1 MGGRGRC
8 ARNMS
13 GIYSNDP
20 QTYNPYPLHAW
31 PPGDSYVTDC
41 GWAGVSPGIKLSSLN
56 LEALKVASSLG
67 LCNSV
72 LNYIACFC
80 SLFSVNSH
88 TQGHISSSSAFSWLH
103 LCLRPRCV
111 STVVVHDKLLQLVEC
126 NCASIFPIY
135 FMVVLPKL
143 LPSFKNRWRNF
154 CVSTP

>member
-1 MGGRGRC
+1 MGEEDTVQEICLGSIAMTPRPTTPTLYMCGL
-8 ARNMS
+8 
-13 GIYSNDP
+13 
-20 QTYNPYPLHAW
+20 QVTH
-31 PPGDSYVTDC
+31 VTDC

-88 TQGHISSSSAFSWLH
+88 TQGHISPSSAFSWLH
-103 LCLRPRCV
+103 LCLRPRCI

-126 NCASIFPIY
+126 NCASIFPIC

-143 LPSFKNRWRNF
+143 LPSFKNRWRNL